1 VHPAGGTRRVFKQV
15 SGLEAGP
22 VKAVLSRPAHQR
34 VTPTVGQPRA
44 KVNEKGETMFPEN
57 NYDAGKFTDIAS
69 VWGNQLWEFL
79 NEPSIVRSMI
89 DASDNKRPAAEAI
102 APELVE
108 RFGNDIKQDRVKQFI
123 GFLIRQVMEQNG
135 YSHTAYGQQT
145 KENPVF
151 VKASRY
157 SSRNE

>member
-1 VHPAGGTRRVFKQV
+1 M
-15 SGLEAGP
+15 L
-22 VKAVLSRPAHQR
+22 
-34 VTPTVGQPRA
+34 
-44 KVNEKGETMFPEN
+44 PEN
-57 NYDAGKFTDIAS
+57 NYDAGTFTDIAS

-79 NEPSIVRSMI
+79 NEGNIVRLMT

-102 APELVE
+102 ASELFG
-108 RFGNDIKQDRVKQFI
+108 RFGDGIRQDRVKQFT
-123 GFLIRQVMEQNG
+123 GFLIRQVMERNG

-151 VKASRY
+151 VKASTY

>member
-1 VHPAGGTRRVFKQV
+1 MLPVNNYN
-15 SGLEAGP
+15 AGP
-22 VKAVLSRPAHQR
+22 
-34 VTPTVGQPRA
+34 
-44 KVNEKGETMFPEN
+44 
-57 NYDAGKFTDIAS
+57 FTDIAS
-69 VWGNQLWEFL
+69 VWGNKLWEFL
-79 NEPSIVRSMI
+79 NEPIIVRSMT

-102 APELVE
+102 ASELFG
-108 RFGNDIKQDRVKQFI
+108 RFGDDITQNRVKQFI

-151 VKASRY
+151 VTASVY